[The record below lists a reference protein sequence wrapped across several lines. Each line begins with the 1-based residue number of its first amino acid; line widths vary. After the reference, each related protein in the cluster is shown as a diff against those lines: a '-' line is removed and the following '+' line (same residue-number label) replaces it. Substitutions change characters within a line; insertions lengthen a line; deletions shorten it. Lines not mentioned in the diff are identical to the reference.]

1 MAEAEQLIH
10 LKLTEEDIDKI
21 KEGNKVRLSN
31 DDGGLPD
38 IVIYKE
44 EK

>member
-10 LKLTEEDIDKI
+10 LKLSEDDIKKI
-21 KEGNKVRLSN
+21 KEGNKIRLNN